1 MTILFRKFQNT
12 DKKEILSMMKA
23 FYASDAVATNGSE
36 KIFSADFDMCISD
49 SEFLTGYTIC
59 KDDEII
65 GYSMISKSFST
76 EFGKFCIWLEDLYLK
91 PTFRG
96 LGIIP
101 KFINFIEREHPNTV
115 FKLEAE
121 DENAH
126 AIHVYSKQGFEKMPY
141 CVMKKEL

>member
-1 MTILFRKFQNT
+1 MTVVFKNFQEN
-12 DKKEILSMMKA
+12 DRDEIVSMMKV
-23 FYASDAVATNGSE
+23 FYASDAVSTNGSVE
-36 KIFSADFDMCISD
+36 IFNVDFDMCISD
-49 SEFLTGYTIC
+49 NEFLKGYTIC

-91 PTFRG
+91 PLYRG

-101 KFINFIEREHPNTV
+101 KFIDFIEKENPNTIL
-115 FKLEAE
+115 KLEAE

-126 AIHVYSKQGFEKMPY
+126 ALHVYTKQGFEKMPY